1 MKTVLILF
9 LLFTSLNCNSL
20 DIAKCIL
27 TNEKTI
33 SIVTDVI
40 SSLKEK
46 NWTNFVSTFILYYK
60 QFESVLIQCFEE
72 DEEKEKKKEYDKERE
87 EKCLEECKD
96 LVDYHEREECWK
108 DCYYKY

>member
-1 MKTVLILF
+1 MKTLLIFF
-9 LLFTSLNCNSL
+9 LLFTALNCNSL

-33 SIVTDVI
+33 SIVSDVI

-46 NWTNFVSTFILYYK
+46 NWTNFVSNFILNYK
-60 QFESVLIQCFEE
+60 QFESVVTQCFEE
-72 DEEKEKKKEYDKERE
+72 DEEKEKKKEDDKERE